1 MEINKC
7 ECGKL
12 IPLKNNYCAECSA
25 ELDSWFDDLFDG
37 MMEDFQKDAE

>member
-25 ELDSWFDDLFDG
+25 ELDSWFWDDLFELTKDF
-37 MMEDFQKDAE
+37 EDA